1 MRKRTGVE
9 ERRRLL
15 AEHRKSGMTR
25 KEFCERHGIP
35 LTTLDSWNRA
45 ERKVGNPRLLAVKI
59 QHKTERNEADERQ
72 GFTLSLGNGRR
83 IASSWQFSEA
93 DLGRLI
99 RVVESA

>member
-1 MRKRTGVE
+1 
-9 ERRRLL
+9 
-15 AEHRKSGMTR
+15 
-25 KEFCERHGIP
+25 
-35 LTTLDSWNRA
+35 
-45 ERKVGNPRLLAVKI
+45 VKI